1 MTTKMESNPK
11 IFPKAAIQAVLDGW
25 WDSKTKSPLKKPK
38 PPSETHS
45 TGGSVFD
52 ILPEL
57 SSQQAVGVLLDL
69 KDQLGYEPSK
79 KLIRRGGYKSR
90 ADFIGQ
96 FCDALEK
103 DFKAKYD
110 LSEQSEQNVVQEIHA
125 HA

>member
-1 MTTKMESNPK
+1 MTPKAESNPK
-11 IFPKAAIQAVLDGW
+11 MFPKAAIQAVLDGW
-25 WDSKTKSPLKKPK
+25 WDLKTKSPLKKPK

-45 TGGSVFD
+45 KGGSVFD

-69 KDQLGYEPSK
+69 KEHLGYEPSK

-90 ADFIGQ
+90 VDFIGQ
-96 FCDALEK
+96 LCDALEK
-103 DFKAKYD
+103 EFMAHYG
-110 LSEQSEQNVVQEIHA
+110 LSEESEQNVVQEIHA